1 MSYTEDELVSL
12 RRRVMD
18 LEAQVEFLY
27 RRLGVTFVP
36 DPSLIDDSKII
47 EQLKK
52 GNLIE
57 AIKIYR
63 QTYNTGLAEAKKAVE
78 ELKARGG
85 Y

>member
-1 MSYTEDELVSL
+1 MSYQEDELVSL
-12 RRRVMD
+12 RRRVSE

-27 RRLGVTFVP
+27 RHLGVTFVP
-36 DPSLIDDSKII
+36 DPSLIDDSKIL

-57 AIKIYR
+57 AVKLYR
-63 QTYNTGLAEAKKAVE
+63 QTYNTGLAESKKAVDA
-78 ELKARGG
+78 LKAKHG

>member
-1 MSYTEDELVSL
+1 MSYAEDELVSL
-12 RRRVMD
+12 RRRVSD

-27 RRLGVTFVP
+27 RHLGVTFVP
-36 DPSLIDDSKII
+36 DPSLIDDSKVI
-47 EQLKK
+47 EQIKK

-63 QTYNTGLAEAKKAVE
+63 QTYNTGLAESKKAVE
-78 ELKARGG
+78 EMKAKHG